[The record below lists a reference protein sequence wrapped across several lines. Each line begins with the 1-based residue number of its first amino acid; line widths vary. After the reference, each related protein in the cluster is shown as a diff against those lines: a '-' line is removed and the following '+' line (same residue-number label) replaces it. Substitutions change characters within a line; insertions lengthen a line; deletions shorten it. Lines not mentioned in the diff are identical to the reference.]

1 MGFFDR
7 LKEAKCFFL
16 FCINIEQCYY
26 GSMLKFCQSA
36 KMERVKKR
44 SEIGGG
50 KMGEYRKKYDEDFKK
65 MAAKNLPNH

>member
-1 MGFFDR
+1 M
-7 LKEAKCFFL
+7 LL
-16 FCINIEQCYY
+16 FILHKYRTVLLWEHV
-26 GSMLKFCQSA
+26 KVCQSA

-65 MAAKNLPNH
+65 LAAKNLPNH